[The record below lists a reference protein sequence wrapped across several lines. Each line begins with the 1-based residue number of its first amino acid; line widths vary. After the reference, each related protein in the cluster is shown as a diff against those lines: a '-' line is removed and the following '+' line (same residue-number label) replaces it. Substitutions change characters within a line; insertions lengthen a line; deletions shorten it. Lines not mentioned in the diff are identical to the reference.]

1 MAGKN
6 EKIIEEHMKSLKEWA
21 DLGISQ
27 KDMAEML
34 GMSYSSFR
42 ELKRKIPALSALLE
56 KKPKDEIVEK
66 ARKTAEVEK
75 SLLQRC
81 LGYDALITKHYK
93 VKVIARS
100 ADGAVLFSKEG
111 KPITEEKLIEV
122 TEKTHV
128 PADVGAMKFYLLN
141 KARKDWKNDPDRLE
155 IEKKRLANDTKR
167 TKIAENAASGPAE
180 GATVEDILNEAEK
193 EAGAGEKL

>member
-6 EKIIEEHMKSLKEWA
+6 EEKIKNSMESLKEWA
-21 DLGISQ
+21 SLGISQ
-27 KDMAEML
+27 KDMAAML
-34 GMSYSSFR
+34 DMSYSSFR

-56 KKPKDEIVEK
+56 KKPKEEIVEK
-66 ARKTAEVEK
+66 ARMVSEVET
-75 SLLQRC
+75 SLYKRC
-81 LGYDALITKHYK
+81 MGYDAEVTKHYK

-100 ADGAVLFSKEG
+100 AEGAPLFSKEG
-111 KPITEEKLIEV
+111 KPITEEQLVEV
-122 TEKTHV
+122 KEKTHV

-167 TKIAENAASGPAE
+167 TKIAENAANGQAE
-180 GATVEDILNEAEK
+180 GATVEDYLENAEK
-193 EAGAGEKL
+193 EAGAREKL